1 MSNIENLKDIIEN
14 YSKELQYLPSSEI
27 ENLQALLEDIK
38 DKPKTIWGLD
48 IEDGEEEYSFITED
62 GEIETTF
69 FDRVYDE
76 NVREIGNAFLT
87 KEEAELERERRKIE
101 AIMRKYS
108 RPFEHDEDNWYIEY
122 SHYSKHIGIDALY
135 EYDCGIIYFESEE
148 IARDVI
154 NKIGEDR
161 LKKYWF
167 RAKKG

>member
-1 MSNIENLKDIIEN
+1 MNNLENLKYIIEN

-27 ENLQALLEDIK
+27 ENLQALLEDIGNR
-38 DKPKTIWGLD
+38 PKSIWDLKR
-48 IEDGEEEYSFITED
+48 EDGKEYYILWTD
-62 GEIETTF
+62 GHIDTDFFTSCLDETK
-69 FDRVYDE
+69 R
-76 NVREIGNAFLT
+76 NIGNAFLT
-87 KEEAELERERRKIE
+87 KEEAEFELERRKIE
-101 AIMRKYS
+101 TIMRKYS
-108 RPFEHDEDNWYIEY
+108 RPFKDEEDNWYIEY

-167 RAKKG
+167 RVK

>member
-14 YSKELQYLPSSEI
+14 YSKELEYLPSSKI

-38 DKPKTIWGLD
+38 DKPKSIWDLD
-48 IEDGEEEYSFITED
+48 IAGCKEYYRLHWDGDVEQSLFNTLY
-62 GEIETTF
+62 
-69 FDRVYDE
+69 DRCI
-76 NVREIGNAFLT
+76 RAMGSAFLT
-87 KEEAELERERRKIE
+87 KEEAEFERERRKIE
-101 AIMRKYS
+101 AIMKRYS

>member
-14 YSKELQYLPSSEI
+14 YSKELQYLPYSEI

-38 DKPKTIWGLD
+38 DKLKTIWDLD
-48 IEDGEEEYSFITED
+48 IEDGEEYYGIESD
-62 GEIETTF
+62 GEIIQYMFTQA
-69 FDRVYDE
+69 FDKNTRDM
-76 NVREIGNAFLT
+76 GNAFLT

-108 RPFEHDEDNWYIEY
+108 KPFEYDEDNWYIEY

-167 RAKKG
+167 RVK

>member
-14 YSKELQYLPSSEI
+14 YSKELEYLPSSKI

-38 DKPKTIWGLD
+38 DKPKSIWDLD
-48 IEDGEEEYSFITED
+48 IAGGKEYYVLWTDGHIDANDFISHL
-62 GEIETTF
+62 
-69 FDRVYDE
+69 DE
-76 NVREIGNAFLT
+76 KKRDMGNAFLT
-87 KEEAELERERRKIE
+87 REEAEFELERRKIE

>member
-14 YSKELQYLPSSEI
+14 YSEELQYLPSSEI

-38 DKPKTIWGLD
+38 DKPKTIWSLGIND
-48 IEDGEEEYSFITED
+48 EKEYYSIASD
-62 GEIETTF
+62 GEIIQF
-69 FDRVYDE
+69 MFNDVFDKDNRDM
-76 NVREIGNAFLT
+76 GNAFLT

-108 RPFEHDEDNWYIEY
+108 KPFEYDEDNWYIEY
-122 SHYSKHIGIDALY
+122 SHYNKHIGIDALC

-167 RAKKG
+167 RVK

>member
-14 YSKELQYLPSSEI
+14 YSEELQYLPSSEI

-38 DKPKTIWGLD
+38 DKPKTIWGLGIND
-48 IEDGEEEYSFITED
+48 EKEYYSIASD
-62 GEIETTF
+62 GEIIQF
-69 FDRVYDE
+69 MFNDVFDKDNRDM
-76 NVREIGNAFLT
+76 GNAFLT

-108 RPFEHDEDNWYIEY
+108 KPFEYDEDNWYIEY

-167 RAKKG
+167 RVK

>member
-1 MSNIENLKDIIEN
+1 MSNIENLRDIIEN
-14 YSKELQYLPSSEI
+14 YSEELKHLPSSEI

-38 DKPKTIWGLD
+38 DKPKSIWDLD
-48 IEDGEEEYSFITED
+48 IAGGKEYYVLWTDGHIDANDFIS
-62 GEIETTF
+62 
-69 FDRVYDE
+69 YLDE
-76 NVREIGNAFLT
+76 RKRDMGNAFLT
-87 KEEAELERERRKIE
+87 REEAEFERERRKVE
-101 AIMRKYS
+101 AIMKKYS

-167 RAKKG
+167 RVKKG

>member
-1 MSNIENLKDIIEN
+1 MNNIESLKEIMEN
-14 YSKELQYLPSSEI
+14 YSKELEYLPSSEI
-27 ENLQALLEDIK
+27 ENLQALLEGIK
-38 DKPKTIWGLD
+38 DRPKSIWDLD
-48 IEDGEEEYSFITED
+48 IAGGKEYYALWTDGHINVDYFTSCL
-62 GEIETTF
+62 
-69 FDRVYDE
+69 DE
-76 NVREIGNAFLT
+76 RKREINNAFLT
-87 KEEAELERERRKIE
+87 LEEAELERERRKIE

-108 RPFEHDEDNWYIEY
+108 RPFKDEEDNWYIEY

-167 RAKKG
+167 RVNS

>member
-14 YSKELQYLPSSEI
+14 YSEELQYLPSSEI

-38 DKPKTIWGLD
+38 DKPKTIWGLGIND
-48 IEDGEEEYSFITED
+48 EKEYYSIASD
-62 GEIETTF
+62 GEIIQF
-69 FDRVYDE
+69 IFNDVFDEDNRDM
-76 NVREIGNAFLT
+76 GNAFLT

-108 RPFEHDEDNWYIEY
+108 KPFEYDEDNWYIEY

-167 RAKKG
+167 RVK

>member
-1 MSNIENLKDIIEN
+1 MSNIENLRDIIEN
-14 YSKELQYLPSSEI
+14 YSEELKHLPSSEI

-38 DKPKTIWGLD
+38 DKPKSIWDLD
-48 IEDGEEEYSFITED
+48 IAGGKEYYVLWTDGHIDANDFISHL
-62 GEIETTF
+62 
-69 FDRVYDE
+69 DE
-76 NVREIGNAFLT
+76 KKRDMGNAFLT
-87 KEEAELERERRKIE
+87 REEAEFERERRKVE
-101 AIMRKYS
+101 AIMKKYS

-167 RAKKG
+167 RVNS